1 MKHDA
6 TEQQV
11 ITDTAG
17 VSRTLRSKRSP
28 EIERVVHIGEEI
40 ANSITHGVGAALSIA
55 GLVVLIVFA
64 ALRGSAWAITGCSIY
79 GATLILLYLSST
91 LYHAF
96 PWPRVKRV
104 FRIFDHCAIYL
115 LIAGTYTPF
124 VLVAMR
130 NRFGWFLLAF
140 VWMLAIIGV
149 LLSSIA
155 RKSYEGP
162 RTALYIGMGWA
173 AMACARPLFHVL
185 TPWGFAWLVAG
196 GLAYT
201 LGVVF
206 FALDRKY
213 FHAVWHVFVMAGS
226 AFHYFAILFFVVL
239 K

>member
-1 MKHDA
+1 
-6 TEQQV
+6 
-11 ITDTAG
+11 
-17 VSRTLRSKRSP
+17 VSRTLHSKRSP
-28 EIERVVHIGEEI
+28 EIERVVHLGEEI

-55 GLVVLIVFA
+55 GLVVLVVFA
-64 ALRGSAWAITGCSIY
+64 ALRGSGWAITGCSIY
-79 GATLILLYLSST
+79 GATLVLLYLAST

-96 PWPRVKRV
+96 PWPRVKRI
-104 FRIFDHCAIYL
+104 FRVFDHCAIYL

-130 NRFGWFLLAF
+130 NRRGWLLLSL
-140 VWMLAIIGV
+140 VWTLAIAGV
-149 LLSSIA
+149 VLSSVA
-155 RKSYEGP
+155 RKPHEGF
-162 RTALYIGMGWA
+162 RTVLYIGMGWA
-173 AMACARPLFHVL
+173 ALACARPLWHVL

-201 LGVVF
+201 LGVIF
-206 FALDRKY
+206 FAVDRKY

>member
-6 TEQQV
+6 RGQQAS
-11 ITDTAG
+11 TDTAG
-17 VSRTLRSKRSP
+17 VSRTLRSKSSP
-28 EIERVVHIGEEI
+28 EIERVMHLGEEI

-64 ALRGSAWAITGCSIY
+64 ALRSSAWAIVGCSIY
-79 GATLILLYLSST
+79 GATLILLYLAST

-104 FRIFDHCAIYL
+104 FRVFDHCAIYL

-124 VLVAMR
+124 VLGVMR
-130 NRFGWFLLAF
+130 NRRGWLLLAF
-140 VWMLAIIGV
+140 VWTLAIAGV
-149 LLSSIA
+149 VLSSIA
-155 RKSYEGP
+155 RKPYEGF
-162 RTALYIGMGWA
+162 RTVLYIGMGWA
-173 AMACARPLFHVL
+173 ALACARPLFHVL

-201 LGVVF
+201 LGVIF
-206 FALDRKY
+206 FALDRRY

-226 AFHYFAILFFVVL
+226 ASHYFAILFFVVL